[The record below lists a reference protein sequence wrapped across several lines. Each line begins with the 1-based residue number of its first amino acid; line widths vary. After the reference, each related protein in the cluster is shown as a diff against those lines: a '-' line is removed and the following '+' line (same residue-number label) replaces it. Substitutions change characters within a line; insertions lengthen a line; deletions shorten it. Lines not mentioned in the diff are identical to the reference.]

1 MSEVILSVVHGS
13 SCAVW
18 FSQVSIPH
26 NTVFFFWSYLDEL
39 PSVGDVPFAQEAV
52 EDRVMRLAYCTVI
65 LARLVMQWRA
75 KGEEDLFLY
84 GFAICPVKRRSIPL
98 STLIVGRPRYTWH
111 DRRTAELSLWL
122 TVAIISVQLF
132 YELTLKRV

>member
-1 MSEVILSVVHGS
+1 
-13 SCAVW
+13 
-18 FSQVSIPH
+18 
-26 NTVFFFWSYLDEL
+26 
-39 PSVGDVPFAQEAV
+39 
-52 EDRVMRLAYCTVI
+52 MRLAYCTVI
-65 LARLVMQWRA
+65 LARPVMQWSA